1 MGFEYKLLNI
11 KDKMSRKHRNT
22 NKLVTYYVAQRLNKS
37 LTTYISDLNDRINY
51 LENRKPENVLRKM

>member
-11 KDKMSRKHRNT
+11 KDKMLRKHRNT
-22 NKLVTYYVAQRLNKS
+22 DKLVTYYVAQRLNKS